1 MTQEIG
7 KLFGADEAA
16 VAPSTDKVEAEALL
30 VQPRE
35 HREATVLAFTTFV
48 IGNMPV
54 NITIREGW
62 TESEIDSIFDGM
74 DYINKL
80 VDLRNGLVVTS
91 NQYSTI
97 ETDGDGY
104 VTGMRKIQTV
114 YDNGPKQ
121 AQPSEPVNSPF
132 APGDD
137 APVENSAQAPQQRTQ
152 QAPQQAQDKIA
163 FVVDRVEWAS
173 MAPSKSKPGQFTTTF
188 RVYDDKGHY
197 SMYGVPCY
205 PEALQKAGFDIG
217 GATGGWVLNLAGQGW
232 VAYCF
237 PSENLNKYG
246 GYSPKKVAYF
256 AKGQP
261 EGTTQQNPF

>member
-1 MTQEIG
+1 MSQEIE
-7 KLFGADEAA
+7 KLFGADEAET
-16 VAPSTDKVEAEALL
+16 VAPEALEAHF
-30 VQPRE
+30 VQPNG
-35 HREATVLAFTTFV
+35 HSEATVLAFTTV
-48 IGNMPV
+48 LVGNMPV
-54 NITIREGW
+54 NITVRQGW
-62 TESEIDSIFDGM
+62 TEAEIDSIFDGM

-80 VDLRNGLVVTS
+80 VDLRNGLIVTS

-97 ETDGDGY
+97 EVDGDGY

-114 YDNGPKQ
+114 YESGQKSTPT
-121 AQPSEPVNSPF
+121 EPVNSPF

-137 APVENSAQAPQQRTQ
+137 APVENRAQAPQQ

-197 SMYGVPCY
+197 NMYGVPCY

-261 EGTTQQNPF
+261 ESATQQNPF